1 MIEKSLTL
9 TKRAHVLTRNSRFD
23 KQVQLKKHLLYAK
36 TPCMSWALNLPNNQC
51 STYNQIFHSILLFI
65 LKDTLSVIGGLTL
78 TVPKPKAFT
87 ASTMM

>member
-1 MIEKSLTL
+1 
-9 TKRAHVLTRNSRFD
+9 
-23 KQVQLKKHLLYAK
+23 
-36 TPCMSWALNLPNNQC
+36 MSWALNLPNNQC